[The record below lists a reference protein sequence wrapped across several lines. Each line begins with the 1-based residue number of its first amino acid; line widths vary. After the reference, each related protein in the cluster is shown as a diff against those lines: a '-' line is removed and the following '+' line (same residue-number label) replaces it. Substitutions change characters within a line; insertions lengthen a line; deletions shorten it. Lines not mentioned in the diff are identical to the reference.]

1 MSDPIVYID
10 RSQILDGRLD
20 ELKKAIDE
28 LVAFVER
35 HEPQL
40 VSYGFFIDEQAARM
54 TVVAVH
60 PDSASLEFHMDIAGA
75 EFRKLSGFIRLLSI
89 EVYGRPSNKAMK
101 QLRQKARMLGEG
113 KRVMEQEPQAG
124 FSRIRS

>member
-10 RSQILDGRLD
+10 RSEILDGKLE

-54 TVVAVH
+54 TLVAVH
-60 PDSASLEFHMDIAGA
+60 PDSASLEFHMDIAASMARPLGHRCRGGLHRFPRA
-75 EFRKLSGFIRLLSI
+75 STPNLWTGFASPRNQSPRLS
-89 EVYGRPSNKAMK
+89 
-101 QLRQKARMLGEG
+101 
-113 KRVMEQEPQAG
+113 
-124 FSRIRS
+124 